1 MKMIPVVEPVVHGNE
16 LKYLKDCL
24 KSTWLSSGKY
34 VDLFEEKFAKFCE
47 ANYAASVVNGTA
59 ALHVLL
65 ATLGIKKGDEVII
78 PNLTFVATANAVIYT
93 GAKPVFVDVDRQT
106 WNIAPQK
113 IEEKITKKTKAIIAV
128 HLYGHP
134 ADMDQINSLAKSYN
148 ILVLEDA
155 CEAHGALYKGRKV
168 GSLSLASCF
177 SFYGNKIITTG
188 EGGMIVS
195 NNKSIIKR
203 ANFLK
208 SHSQIAKG
216 IYHHTEIGF
225 NYRFTNLQAALGLAQ
240 LENVNNVIKRKLEN
254 ANAYNDLLKDVEDII
269 LPPDEP
275 WARSVFWM
283 YSIVL
288 RRKNLRDKLILK
300 LADASIETR
309 PFFEPLH
316 KLPMY
321 KENEDFP
328 NSTFLSKNG
337 LSLPSS
343 ALLAVKEIEYICAT
357 LKKLLKRSL

>member
-1 MKMIPVVEPVVHGNE
+1 MKMISVIEPVIHGNE
-16 LKYLKDCL
+16 LRYLKDCL

-34 VDLFEEKFAKFCE
+34 VDLFEKKFAKFCE
-47 ANYAASVVNGTA
+47 VRYATSVTNGTA

-65 ATLGIKKGDEVII
+65 TALGIKKGDEVII
-78 PNLTFVATANAVIYT
+78 PDLTFVATANAVTYT
-93 GAKPVFVDVDRQT
+93 GAKPVFIDVDRQT
-106 WNIAPQK
+106 WNIDPKK
-113 IEEKITKKTKAIIAV
+113 IEEKITKKTKAVIAV

-134 ADMDQINSLAKSYN
+134 ADMDKINSLGKSYD
-148 ILVLEDA
+148 ITVLEDA

-195 NNKSIIKR
+195 NNKSIIKK
-203 ANFLK
+203 ANHLK

-240 LENVNNVIKRKLEN
+240 LENANNIIKRKLEN
-254 ANAYNDLLKDVEDII
+254 ANVYNILLKDIDDII

-275 WARSVFWM
+275 WAKNVFWM

-288 RRKNLRDKLILK
+288 RRENLRDKLILK
-300 LADASIETR
+300 LADARIGTR

-328 NSTFLSKNG
+328 NTTFLSRNG

-343 ALLAVKEIEYICAT
+343 ALLTVKEIEYICAT

>member
-1 MKMIPVVEPVVHGNE
+1 MRMIPVAEPAIHGNE

-24 KSTWLSSGKY
+24 KSKWLSSGKY
-34 VDLFEEKFAKFCE
+34 VDLFERKFAKFCDVK
-47 ANYAASVVNGTA
+47 YSTSVVNGTSA
-59 ALHVLL
+59 FHLL
-65 ATLGIKKGDEVII
+65 LTALGIKKGDEVIT
-78 PNLTFVATANAVIYT
+78 PDLTFVATANAVAYT
-93 GAKPVFVDVDRQT
+93 GAKPVFIDVDKQT
-106 WNIAPQK
+106 WNIDPQK
-113 IEEKITKKTKAIIAV
+113 IEGKITKKTKAIIAV

-134 ADMDQINSLAKSYN
+134 ADMDKINSLGKSYK
-148 ILVLEDA
+148 IMVLEDA

-203 ANFLK
+203 ANHLK

-254 ANAYNDLLKDVEDII
+254 AKIYNELLKDIDDVI
-269 LPPDEP
+269 LPPNES
-275 WARSVFWM
+275 WAKSVFWM

-288 RRKNLRDKLILK
+288 RRERLRDKLISK
-300 LADASIETR
+300 LSDAMIETR

-316 KLPMY
+316 RLPMY
-321 KENEDFP
+321 REDADFP
-328 NSTFLSKNG
+328 NTNFLSRNG

-343 ALLAVKEIEYICAT
+343 ALLTVKEIEYICAN
-357 LKKLLKRSL
+357 LIKLLRRIL